1 MKSFTRKERV
11 GGLIQR
17 TLSEILI
24 KGIKDPRLEGVSITD
39 VRMSSDLKIAN
50 VYFVTPGG
58 SARSED
64 ALAGF
69 QSAAGYVK
77 RCLGQTLELR
87 YMPVLR
93 FFYDASIDY
102 GTHIDQ
108 LLKRAMDDH
117 ETTDHSTAEK

>member
-39 VRMSSDLKIAN
+39 VRMSSDLKTAN

-58 SARSED
+58 SARCED

-117 ETTDHSTAEK
+117 ETTDHSTTEK